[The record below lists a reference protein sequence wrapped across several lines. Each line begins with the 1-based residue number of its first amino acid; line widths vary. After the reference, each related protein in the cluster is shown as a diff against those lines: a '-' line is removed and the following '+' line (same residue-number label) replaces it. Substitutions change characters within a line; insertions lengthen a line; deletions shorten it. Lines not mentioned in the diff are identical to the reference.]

1 MKNRK
6 QGLWAALCS
15 LLLILSVV
23 LLSFTGC
30 NEAPGTSQGGSSAGT
45 PSGGGT
51 SGSITDDNTVPGVDV
66 DGDKHSQ
73 TLTSS
78 DGDTYTFTVD
88 GERETTLTVTT
99 LSGTAGT
106 VTVSD
111 GEIAVTGLDA
121 DTVISLSGEF
131 YGHIAV
137 TGNALYSI
145 ELELSGLKLTSYD
158 TAPVVSL
165 GADKLKI
172 SAKKGTENYIYDMRT
187 EVTDVSGISSAVYA
201 DCDTDIQGKGNLT
214 VYSAENNGI
223 HTKDDL
229 EVKNLV
235 LLVECEDNALKGNDS
250 VTVLS
255 GNITLIARSGDG
267 IKTKNTDVS
276 ASGKQRGTVTISGGS
291 VLIYAALDGID
302 AAYDVIIDE
311 RTATV
316 DIQIFTDSYSKYTEA
331 EEGTSSAVASYS
343 VTAAGGRP
351 GGGGFPGGGGGPG
364 GGGFPGGG
372 GGGMPGEGNSNKS
385 DYSSKGIKAANVV
398 SIAAGTITVKSHDD
412 AVHAGTDDA
421 LDSGATPA
429 GDVTVS
435 GGNLTLF
442 SDDDAMHAD
451 GNLTVTGGEISVIGC
466 YEGLEGSTVSVS
478 GGVVSVVS
486 SDDGLNGTATSG
498 TVISVSGG
506 YVYVNAGGDGFDS
519 NSRTSGTGIV
529 FSGGRCV
536 IISSGNSDSAI
547 DTEAG
552 YTYSGGYVLAIGNSG
567 GMSSESTSS
576 TPSFNTVGK
585 SATAR
590 LTAGSYVTVDGY
602 VSYLVKSAQ
611 SALVVFLGDS
621 AATIGTS
628 SSVSGEPD
636 GNGVLWAV

>member
-6 QGLWAALCS
+6 RGLRAALCS

-23 LLSFTGC
+23 LLSLTGC
-30 NEAPGTSQGGSSAGT
+30 NEVPGASRGGSSAGT
-45 PSGGGT
+45 PSGGGS
-51 SGSITDDNTVPGVDV
+51 SGNITDDNTVPCVDV

-88 GERETTLTVTT
+88 GGRETTLTVTT

-172 SAKKGTENYIYDMRT
+172 SAKKGTENYIYDMRA
-187 EVTDVSGISSAVYA
+187 EVTDVSGISSAVYS
-201 DCDTDIQGKGNLT
+201 DCDTDVQGKGNLT

-235 LLVECEDNALKGNDS
+235 LLVECEDNALKGNDN

-267 IKTKNTDVS
+267 IKTKNADVS
-276 ASGKQRGTVTISGGS
+276 ASGRQRGTVTISGGT

-302 AAYDVIIDE
+302 AAYNSVIDE
-311 RTATV
+311 SFATV

-331 EEGTSSAVASYS
+331 EDGTSSA
-343 VTAAGGRP
+343 
-351 GGGGFPGGGGGPG
+351 
-364 GGGFPGGG
+364 
-372 GGGMPGEGNSNKS
+372 
-385 DYSSKGIKAANVV
+385 
-398 SIAAGTITVKSHDD
+398 
-412 AVHAGTDDA
+412 
-421 LDSGATPA
+421 
-429 GDVTVS
+429 
-435 GGNLTLF
+435 
-442 SDDDAMHAD
+442 
-451 GNLTVTGGEISVIGC
+451 
-466 YEGLEGSTVSVS
+466 
-478 GGVVSVVS
+478 
-486 SDDGLNGTATSG
+486 
-498 TVISVSGG
+498 
-506 YVYVNAGGDGFDS
+506 
-519 NSRTSGTGIV
+519 
-529 FSGGRCV
+529 
-536 IISSGNSDSAI
+536 
-547 DTEAG
+547 
-552 YTYSGGYVLAIGNSG
+552 
-567 GMSSESTSS
+567 
-576 TPSFNTVGK
+576 
-585 SATAR
+585 
-590 LTAGSYVTVDGY
+590 
-602 VSYLVKSAQ
+602 
-611 SALVVFLGDS
+611 
-621 AATIGTS
+621 
-628 SSVSGEPD
+628 VSGEPD
-636 GNGVLWAV
+636 GNGVLWAS

>member
-6 QGLWAALCS
+6 RGLRAALCS

-30 NEAPGTSQGGSSAGT
+30 NEVPGASRGGSSAGA

-51 SGSITDDNTVPGVDV
+51 SGNITDDNTVPGVDV

-78 DGDTYTFTVD
+78 NGDTYTFTVD

-99 LSGTAGT
+99 LLGTAGT

-158 TAPVVSL
+158 TAPLVSL

-172 SAKKGTENYIYDMRT
+172 SAKKGTENYIYDMRAV
-187 EVTDVSGISSAVYA
+187 VTDVSGISSAVYS
-201 DCDTDIQGKGNLT
+201 DCDTDVQGKGNLT

-235 LLVECEDNALKGNDS
+235 LLVECEDNALKGNDN

-276 ASGKQRGTVTISGGS
+276 ASGRQRGTVTISGGT

-302 AAYDVIIDE
+302 AAYDVVIDE
-311 RTATV
+311 SFATV

-351 GGGGFPGGGGGPG
+351 GGGGFPGD
-364 GGGFPGGG
+364 GGFPG
-372 GGGMPGEGNSNKS
+372 GGGMPGEGNGNKS
-385 DYSSKGIKAANVV
+385 DYSSKGIKAANAV

-429 GDVTVS
+429 GNVS
-435 GGNLTLF
+435 VLGGKLTLF

-451 GNLTVTGGEISVIGC
+451 GNLAVTGGEISVIGC
-466 YEGLEGSTVSVS
+466 YEGLEGSAVSVS

-486 SDDGLNGTATSG
+486 SDDGLNGNATSG
-498 TVISVSGG
+498 TVISVSAA

-585 SATAR
+585 STTAR
-590 LTAGSYVTVDGY
+590 LTAGNYVTVDGY